1 MVEFVSLMANTLGR
15 QFNESNAFCLGLR
28 RGGKPGPL
36 EQNLHLECRFLVV
49 QSHKAS
55 AFVSLVTE

>member
-1 MVEFVSLMANTLGR
+1 MNPMQTENSVLVLGEGE
-15 QFNESNAFCLGLR
+15 NPVL
-28 RGGKPGPL
+28 L